1 MSKIVRPTGI
11 VKFYKIDKI
20 FEYCYSNKLIFD
32 KFKKFFN
39 IFDNSDKYLY
49 YLFNFL

>member
-1 MSKIVRPTGI
+1 MSKWVRATRI

-32 KFKKFFN
+32 KF
-39 IFDNSDKYLY
+39 
-49 YLFNFL
+49 